1 MYESGN
7 VIMQTHHLSTVPCHE
22 LLGSGLCPLTGEPP
36 VRWRGVLDL
45 KSPASHPRTLPLPFQ
60 PGFLTPSPQTN
71 GKSRFYVVLRTISDN
86 SVCVVG
92 DRPKFLIPMSLPAG
106 DWGLHVVTFL
116 LPLMAATQADINI
129 ACFSNL
135 ERYTEVLPL
144 ALLLQGR
151 CVAQMGH
158 RLLDS
163 VLNNTF
169 GLRLVQR
176 SCSMMSS
183 RTGAAPAHRSI
194 VPCHG
199 KSTVPAA
206 KCGKRPRDRGARSWH
221 QVPHPFPETATH
233 AATATSVG
241 KTYPRQPH
249 PASRNGPEYCISL
262 LRNHVPGQNPTIK
275 KGWHITPNDI
285 CVQGLFPSQQLS

>member
-1 MYESGN
+1 MCGGGQTKIPHPN
-7 VIMQTHHLSTVPCHE
+7 V
-22 LLGSGLCPLTGEPP
+22 
-36 VRWRGVLDL
+36 
-45 KSPASHPRTLPLPFQ
+45 SPRS
-60 PGFLTPSPQTN
+60 SI
-71 GKSRFYVVLRTISDN
+71 Y
-86 SVCVVG
+86 
-92 DRPKFLIPMSLPAG
+92 
-106 DWGLHVVTFL
+106 HVVTFL

-158 RLLDS
+158 RLVDS

-206 KCGKRPRDRGARSWH
+206 KCGKRPRDRGARSWN
-221 QVPHPFPETATH
+221 QVPHPLPRDCHTCGHGHLGWENVPS
-233 AATATSVG
+233 TATS
-241 KTYPRQPH
+241 
-249 PASRNGPEYCISL
+249 SL
-262 LRNHVPGQNPTIK
+262 KERAGILHFSSKEPCTRAKSYH
-275 KGWHITPNDI
+275 
-285 CVQGLFPSQQLS
+285 